1 MGSPLPVLVP
11 LAVAFLSPPLT
22 WLVGRAG
29 LRAAHLTAVAGAL
42 LTFGAVLGGLLAG
55 GGEWAFS
62 WVPTWGLEARFAL
75 DGLAALY
82 GLVAS
87 GIGAVVVIYSGRYI
101 EEHLREKGRL
111 HEAPRFHALV
121 LLFLAAMLGL
131 ATAQDLLL
139 LFVFFDLTAIVS
151 YLLIGF
157 DHDDDEARA
166 SSLAAL
172 LVTAGSGVLLL
183 AAVAWTWL
191 EARTLRI
198 SDLGPLPAGIAVLVL
213 IPAMAKSAQV
223 PLHFWLPRAMVAPT
237 PVSAYL
243 HSAAMVAAGVFLISR
258 LHPILPP
265 QVLAALVAVGFVSI
279 LVGGL
284 IALSEDALK
293 RILAGSTIAQYGYM
307 MVLLG
312 LGDVAGASFYVAAH
326 ALAKSA
332 LFLTAGTV
340 TVATGERTLSA
351 VGGLARQLPALAAAS
366 LVASAALAGLPLTLG
381 FFKDEVFFTAVAGRG
396 APFVGLGLAAAIST
410 FAYSAR
416 FWTGIFLGSP
426 RHERAR
432 APASLVIPVVL
443 VSVLLL
449 AGGWNGAGLRALAG
463 SAAGTGPLELAYH
476 LDLRLENVLALATW
490 CGGALLFA
498 ALPRLRP
505 AIDRALTAAG
515 RVGPGAIFDALVA
528 WLGRTA
534 RALHDLEVRL
544 LRPRLAHTLIPTAAL
559 VALAI
564 FARWKAALVVGPVGH
579 SDLPLLLGLA
589 VASGG
594 ALATISTASD
604 TAMVMALTVVGF
616 ALAALFALLHAPEV
630 ALVAALVETIST
642 ILLLAFVMPLP
653 SRSERAAPARK
664 PWMVGISS
672 VLAAGFAFVVT
683 WEMLSR
689 PAGRTVAT
697 RYMELAHGEGVVGK
711 ILSDFRGLDTVGE
724 LTVIVL
730 SLATV
735 AVLLHPGPVVALSR
749 RARRAGAGR

>member
-11 LAVAFLSPPLT
+11 LAVAFVWPPLT

-42 LTFGAVLGGLLAG
+42 LTFAAVLWGVLAG
-55 GGEWAFS
+55 GGEWAIA
-62 WVPTWGLEARFAL
+62 WVPSWGLEARFAL

-82 GLVAS
+82 GLVAA
-87 GIGAVVVIYSGRYI
+87 GVGAVVVIYSGRYI
-101 EEHLREKGRL
+101 EDHLRAKGRL
-111 HEAPRFHALV
+111 HDAPRFHALV

-139 LFVFFDLTAIVS
+139 LFVFFDLTAVVS

-166 SSLAAL
+166 ASLAAL

-198 SDLGPLPAGIAVLVL
+198 ADLGPLPVGVAVLVL
-213 IPAMAKSAQV
+213 VPAMAKSAQV

-237 PVSAYL
+237 PVSAFL
-243 HSAAMVAAGVFLISR
+243 HSAAMVAAGVFLVSR
-258 LHPILPP
+258 LHPILPS
-265 QVLAALVAVGFVSI
+265 QVLDALVVVGLVSI

-307 MVLLG
+307 TVLLG
-312 LGDVAGASFYVAAH
+312 LGDVAGASFYVGAH

-340 TVATGERTLSA
+340 TEATGERSLSA
-351 VGGLARQLPALAAAS
+351 VGGLAKRLPVLAVAS

-396 APFVGLGLAAAIST
+396 ALLVGLGLAATIST

-426 RHERAR
+426 RHEGAR
-432 APASLVIPVVL
+432 APASLVLPVVL
-443 VSVLLL
+443 LAALLL
-449 AGGWNGAGLRALAG
+449 VGGWSGVGLRALVG
-463 SAAGTGPLELAYH
+463 RAAGHRPLELAYH
-476 LDLRLENVLALATW
+476 LDLRPANLLALATW

-498 ALPRLRP
+498 ALPWLRS
-505 AIDRALTAAG
+505 AIARVLAVAG

-528 WLGRTA
+528 GLERMA
-534 RALHDLEVRL
+534 LMLHDVEVRH

-559 VALAI
+559 VGLAF
-564 FARWKAALVVGPVGH
+564 FAQWKAALVVGPVAH

-616 ALAALFALLHAPEV
+616 TLAALFALLHAPEV

-642 ILLLAFVMPLP
+642 IMLLAFVMPLP
-653 SRSERAAPARK
+653 SRHERAAPARK
-664 PWMVGISS
+664 PWIVGIAS

-689 PAGRTVAT
+689 PAGGTVAT
-697 RYMELAHGEGVVGK
+697 RYMEIAHGEGVVGR

-724 LTVIVL
+724 ITVIAL

-735 AVLLHPGPVVALSR
+735 AVLLHPGPVRNL
-749 RARRAGAGR
+749 ARRVGAGR